1 MQRPTRGTGA
11 SQPSPAR
18 SPRENPLRARASRER
33 VADEKVARAPREKPA
48 RTSREK
54 TGSIPVAMPAES
66 RAAAWLRNFRLSGFA
81 LSTLLLIV
89 AALVVLAPS
98 LKTLVEQQQQ
108 IAALEAQVAQQQAEV
123 DGLESEIDRWSD
135 PAYVEAQAR
144 DRLYYVYPGDITF
157 LVTGGGDA
165 GLEEG
170 GLPIS
175 DEIQTTQVDWVRALL
190 STVFEAGLTD
200 ASPEQLPSPQEG

>member
-1 MQRPTRGTGA
+1 MP
-11 SQPSPAR
+11 
-18 SPRENPLRARASRER
+18 E
-33 VADEKVARAPREKPA
+33 AP
-48 RTSREK
+48 
-54 TGSIPVAMPAES
+54 
-66 RAAAWLRNFRLSGFA
+66 RAAAWLRNFRMSGFA
-81 LSTLLLIV
+81 LSILLLVV

-108 IAALEAQVAQQQAEV
+108 IAALEESVRLAQEQV
-123 DGLESEIDRWSD
+123 DDLGSEIDRWSD

-157 LVTGGGDA
+157 LVIGGDEP
-165 GLEEG
+165 GLDDG

-190 STVFEAGLTD
+190 ATIYQAGLTD
-200 ASPEQLPSPQEG
+200 ATPDELESPQQAG

>member
-1 MQRPTRGTGA
+1 MARPQRPTG
-11 SQPSPAR
+11 
-18 SPRENPLRARASRER
+18 ERATTRAARER
-33 VADEKVARAPREKPA
+33 AER
-48 RTSREK
+48 
-54 TGSIPVAMPAES
+54 IPVALPPEP

-81 LSTLLLIV
+81 LSSLLLIV

-98 LKTLVEQQQQ
+98 LRTFVEQQQQ
-108 IAALEAQVAQQQAEV
+108 IAALEESVRLAEERV

-135 PAYVEAQAR
+135 PAYIEAQAR

-157 LVTGGGDA
+157 LVIGDDA
-165 GLEEG
+165 VAQQG

-190 STVFEAGLTD
+190 STVYEAGLTD
-200 ASPEQLPSPQEG
+200 ATPDELAIPSPQGG